1 MVSCSMLIHSAWAG
15 AILSPFTLSS
25 TSPAASMRDRSRTSG
40 QNRWSAVRAL
50 SSWLGLGAQN
60 QARSRVCVSN
70 DQKSWNLDQDAMF
83 KIGHQMLCRLRGNH
97 QPLSVLVFDISDLPE
112 LECVFGVQAAEEI
125 IAQTAA
131 ALQRLA
137 ARRGLAVQ
145 TGPTVFTVLLPGVG
159 RDAAL
164 DVIGAALGRPC
175 CIELDAGGHEIVLVP
190 EFLVKTVFGDTAS
203 LREIYESL
211 CRDIAQSRLKEER
224 RKKYL
229 TQERESHSRPM
240 TMKLQ
245 ATTASPRKI
254 SCGGYPEA
262 PATTPVPMGARQQ
275 SC

>member
-1 MVSCSMLIHSAWAG
+1 
-15 AILSPFTLSS
+15 
-25 TSPAASMRDRSRTSG
+25 
-40 QNRWSAVRAL
+40 
-50 SSWLGLGAQN
+50 
-60 QARSRVCVSN
+60 
-70 DQKSWNLDQDAMF
+70 
-83 KIGHQMLCRLRGNH
+83 MLCRLRGKH

-175 CIELDAGGHEIVLVP
+175 CIELDVGGHEIVLVP

-254 SCGGYPEA
+254 SCGGYPEV
-262 PATTPVPMGARQQ
+262 PATTPVPMGTRQQ